1 MRIKSLLRPLLAS
14 TIALCAA
21 STAVQA
27 QDEAPAKATAKELPT
42 AKKIFEDY
50 NAAVGP
56 KDFFK
61 TCTSME
67 LTGTMGIPAMGM
79 EGPMTMYKSAPD
91 KMKMVIKLPG
101 FGETMQ
107 GFDGTTGWSMDPSRG
122 PSLMTGEM
130 LEMFKQEAN
139 FQAEVP
145 EILMKNYD
153 SITVVGIADFNGQ
166 QCYELK
172 MVKGKQES
180 TRFYNVKTHLMEGA
194 KTVAP
199 TPMGEIPTTTT
210 LSDYKKFGEI
220 MMATK
225 NSMLMMGTEQVL
237 TIKDIKFNAVDPSV
251 YALPPAIKALAEAAA
266 KKAAEK
272 PAKTPAT
279 KESAPADKSAR

>member
-21 STAVQA
+21 SSAVQA
-27 QDEAPAKATAKELPT
+27 QDEAPVKATAKELPT

-67 LTGTMGIPAMGM
+67 LTGSMGIPAMGM

-107 GFDGTTGWSMDPSRG
+107 GFDGTIGWSMDPSRG
-122 PSLMTGEM
+122 PSIMTGEM
-130 LEMFKQEAN
+130 LNMVKQESN
-139 FQAEVP
+139 FQAELP
-145 EILMKNYD
+145 ENIMKYYD
-153 SITVVGIADFNGQ
+153 SITVVGTAEFNGQ
-166 QCYELK
+166 ECYE
-172 MVKGKQES
+172 VKLVKDKQET
-180 TRFYNVKTHLMEGA
+180 TRYYNVKNHLMEGS
-194 KTVAP
+194 KSVAP
-199 TPMGEIPTTTT
+199 TPMGNIPTTTI

-225 NSMLMMGTEQVL
+225 NLMSMMACQCL
-237 TIKDIKFNAVDPSV
+237 K
-251 YALPPAIKALAEAAA
+251 
-266 KKAAEK
+266 
-272 PAKTPAT
+272 
-279 KESAPADKSAR
+279 